1 MINKISVMAFLQLIL
16 TLISAITIP
25 YYYRT
30 IGVSNYG
37 IMGVA
42 IAINQYFLLIVDYGF
57 TLTAAQIISQKDPS
71 KKEISKL
78 FSSILFI
85 KTAVFFLIFLL
96 IISVL
101 ELIPIASDLISTIKI
116 GTIIVLGNVITPTW
130 LYLGKERMKSLVI
143 MSIIPRLI
151 TLPLIFLLVNDE
163 SDLFL
168 AFWIYTVP
176 ILITG
181 ILSSFYIF
189 YKRWVGL
196 HFYNFK
202 EIKLLL
208 INSWPLFFSSFSTN
222 FYTSLTPIIINAFA
236 GTYATGI
243 FSGLDK
249 IRVALLSAISP
260 ISQIVFPRINKV
272 FSESNAKGY
281 SLVRKITFWMLL
293 GSTTISI
300 FVILLSGIL
309 TNFIFGDFI
318 ELASISLIFFSLSLI
333 FNVLNLILGMYIFIP
348 LGLSKLYANIIF
360 IAGVTHVLLLVI
372 LSHYLSFLG
381 ASICLLIT
389 EFLIASLLLF
399 KLAYLNEKFK
409 KTKFKKSILFKIYHR
424 I

>member
-1 MINKISVMAFLQLIL
+1 MIKKISVMAFLQLIL

-30 IGVSNYG
+30 IGVFNYG

-57 TLTAAQIISQKDPS
+57 TLTAARIISQNDTS
-71 KKEISKL
+71 KEEISKL

-85 KTAVFFLIFLL
+85 KAAVFFLIFLL
-96 IISVL
+96 LISFL
-101 ELIPIASDLISTIKI
+101 ELIPIATNLISTIKI
-116 GTIIVLGNVITPTW
+116 GTIIVLGNLITPTW

-163 SDLFL
+163 SDLSL
-168 AFWIYTVP
+168 AFWLYAMP

-181 ILSSFYIF
+181 ILSISYVF

-222 FYTSLTPIIINAFA
+222 FYTSLTPIIINTFA

-249 IRVALLSAISP
+249 IRVSLLSAISP

-272 FSESNAKGY
+272 FSESNAK
-281 SLVRKITFWMLL
+281 I
-293 GSTTISI
+293 
-300 FVILLSGIL
+300 
-309 TNFIFGDFI
+309 
-318 ELASISLIFFSLSLI
+318 
-333 FNVLNLILGMYIFIP
+333 
-348 LGLSKLYANIIF
+348 
-360 IAGVTHVLLLVI
+360 
-372 LSHYLSFLG
+372 
-381 ASICLLIT
+381 
-389 EFLIASLLLF
+389 
-399 KLAYLNEKFK
+399 
-409 KTKFKKSILFKIYHR
+409 
-424 I
+424 